1 VKRVVA
7 LGRQTFAALAIPNY
21 RRYFAGQAISLVGTW
36 MQSIAQSWLVLQ
48 LTGSATALGF
58 VVGLQMLP
66 VLVLGPY
73 GGVVADRIDKRRL
86 MIALQSVM
94 GVLALDIGLLT
105 VTGAVRLWQVY
116 LFALLLG
123 LINAF
128 ENPARQ
134 TFVLEMVG
142 PRDLRNA
149 VTLNS
154 VLVNAARAVGA
165 AVAGI
170 LIATVGIGV
179 CFLLNAV
186 SFVAVVYSLLSMD
199 TGALSPTPPAVRAK
213 GQLRA
218 GLRYVRRTPALRVP
232 LLMMALIGTLAY
244 EFQVVLPVVAREA
257 FHGNA
262 STYGLMTSAMGVG
275 AVVGGLVTASR
286 RRTGLRPLTVGAA
299 TFGLLILAA
308 AAAPN
313 LTLEVAALTLVGAAS
328 VSFLAVGNSTLQL
341 TALPTMRGR
350 VMALWAVAFLGSTP
364 VGGPIAGWVSEYGG
378 GRAGLVL
385 GGIACLLAALLG
397 LLAGDARRVG
407 IDPAGALQ
415 GESEPPAGRARASLM
430 TPVREPATRTPQVA
444 GWAAGAIQERAP
456 PRPPL
461 ADERCSTTLEVGHP
475 HRRRRKNTL
484 TRRVASHRLDPQV
497 RARRAVRVL
506 AKRSDGG

>member
-94 GVLALDIGLLT
+94 GVLALALGLLT

-213 GQLRA
+213 GQRS
-218 GLRYVRRTPALRVP
+218 GY
-232 LLMMALIGTLAY
+232 
-244 EFQVVLPVVAREA
+244 
-257 FHGNA
+257 
-262 STYGLMTSAMGVG
+262 
-275 AVVGGLVTASR
+275 
-286 RRTGLRPLTVGAA
+286 
-299 TFGLLILAA
+299 
-308 AAAPN
+308 
-313 LTLEVAALTLVGAAS
+313 
-328 VSFLAVGNSTLQL
+328 
-341 TALPTMRGR
+341 
-350 VMALWAVAFLGSTP
+350 
-364 VGGPIAGWVSEYGG
+364 
-378 GRAGLVL
+378 
-385 GGIACLLAALLG
+385 
-397 LLAGDARRVG
+397 
-407 IDPAGALQ
+407 
-415 GESEPPAGRARASLM
+415 
-430 TPVREPATRTPQVA
+430 
-444 GWAAGAIQERAP
+444 
-456 PRPPL
+456 
-461 ADERCSTTLEVGHP
+461 RC
-475 HRRRRKNTL
+475 
-484 TRRVASHRLDPQV
+484 
-497 RARRAVRVL
+497 
-506 AKRSDGG
+506 